1 MARKN
6 RRKFTREFKLEA
18 VRKVIVEDR
27 TYKDVG
33 KEISVSESVLGRWVR
48 EFSDDDQEAFPGK
61 GVRKSKDQEIYELK
75 RELDGIRE
83 ERDILKKAIAVFSR
97 HQR

>member
-1 MARKN
+1 MARKD
-6 RRKFTREFKLEA
+6 RRKFTLEFKLEA

-33 KEISVSESVLGRWVR
+33 KEISISESVLGRWVR
-48 EFSDDDQEAFPGK
+48 EFSDDEQEVFPGK

-83 ERDILKKAIAVFSR
+83 ERDILKKP
-97 HQR
+97 

>member
-6 RRKFTREFKLEA
+6 RRKFTREFKLEV
-18 VRKVIVEDR
+18 VRKVIVEDH

-33 KEISVSESVLGRWVR
+33 KEINVSESILVRWVR
-48 EFSDDDQEAFPGK
+48 EFSDDEQEAFPGK

-83 ERDILKKAIAVFSR
+83 ERDI
-97 HQR
+97 

>member
-1 MARKN
+1 MARKK
-6 RRKFTREFKLEA
+6 RRKYTREFKLEA

-27 TYKDVG
+27 TYIDVG
-33 KEISVSESVLGRWVR
+33 KEIGVGENVLGRWVR
-48 EFSDDDQEAFPGK
+48 EFSDDEQEAFPGK
-61 GVRKSKDQEIYELK
+61 GVRKSKDQEIFELK

>member
-6 RRKFTREFKLEA
+6 RRKFTLEFKLEA

-33 KEISVSESVLGRWVR
+33 KEINVSESVQIRWVR
-48 EFSDDDQEAFPGK
+48 EFSD
-61 GVRKSKDQEIYELK
+61 EISLIQGANMPHPPHPPSPIP
-75 RELDGIRE
+75 LIPPLSGPPTTTP
-83 ERDILKKAIAVFSR
+83 
-97 HQR
+97 

>member
-6 RRKFTREFKLEA
+6 RRKFSREFKLEA

-33 KEISVSESVLGRWVR
+33 KEINVSESVQIRWVR
-48 EFSDDDQEAFPGK
+48 EFSD
-61 GVRKSKDQEIYELK
+61 EISLIQGANMPHPPHPPSPIP
-75 RELDGIRE
+75 LIPPLSGPPTTTP
-83 ERDILKKAIAVFSR
+83 
-97 HQR
+97 

>member
-6 RRKFTREFKLEA
+6 RRKFTLEFKLEA

-33 KEISVSESVLGRWVR
+33 KEINVSESVQIRWVR
-48 EFSDDDQEAFPGK
+48 EFSD
-61 GVRKSKDQEIYELK
+61 EISLIQGANMPPPPHPPSPIP
-75 RELDGIRE
+75 LIPPLSGPPTTTP
-83 ERDILKKAIAVFSR
+83 
-97 HQR
+97 